1 MILIARGIKWYGLYL
16 FLILLPIFTAL
27 VSNPN
32 RVTQPLIV
40 EIAVG
45 AGFVGFSLMA
55 LEFALVS
62 RIQPA
67 AEPFGEDALQLFHN
81 LMGVAA
87 LGFVLA
93 HPVLLFISGYPVSC
107 WVNPF
112 SSCSQLATRTAA
124 LSVYILLFLIGT
136 SIWRKQLHLRYEIWY
151 VLHGIFALV
160 VLSAALVHIFV
171 IGRYTST
178 LIMKLAWVVY
188 GVLIIGLIIRY
199 KIYIPLK
206 NWRRPWEIVEN
217 RVERGD
223 ARTLVLKPVGHDG
236 WTFEA
241 GQFAWIKTGQTPF
254 NVGQHPISIS
264 SMGDV
269 LTGGRVAFTIK
280 NLGDWSGRE
289 VPALQPGKRVW
300 LDGPYG
306 VFTMDRN
313 QAMGFVLIGGGVG
326 ITPLYSM
333 LQTMAERE
341 DIRPVI
347 LFYGSNDLENLTFA
361 DELEALTSSEKLN
374 LTFVPVLKNP
384 DPVWEGEVGYIDVA
398 VMKKYLPKQY
408 RRFMYL
414 ICGPEPLMNAME
426 QALPELGVPPNQ
438 VITER
443 FDMV

>member
-16 FLILLPIFTAL
+16 FLVLLPIVTAL
-27 VSNPN
+27 VSNPD
-32 RVTQPLIV
+32 RISQPLIV

-67 AEPFGEDALQLFHN
+67 AEPFGEDSLQLFHN

-93 HPVLLFISGYPVSC
+93 HPVLLFMSGYPVSC
-107 WVNPF
+107 WLNPF
-112 SSCSQLATRTAA
+112 SSCSNIATITAA
-124 LSVYILLFLIGT
+124 LSVYVLLFLIGT
-136 SIWRKQLHLRYEIWY
+136 SIWRKQLRLRYEIWY
-151 VLHGIFALV
+151 ILHGIFALV
-160 VLSAALVHIFV
+160 VLSAALVHIFI

-178 LIMKLAWVVY
+178 LIMKLAWAVY
-188 GVLIIGLIIRY
+188 GVLILGLIIRY
-199 KIYIPLK
+199 KIYTPLK
-206 NWRRPWEIVEN
+206 NWKRPWEIVEN
-217 RVERGD
+217 RAERGD
-223 ARTLVLKPVGHDG
+223 ACTLVLKPVGHDG
-236 WTFEA
+236 WNFEA
-241 GQFAWIKTGQTPF
+241 GQFAWIKTGRTPMH
-254 NVGQHPISIS
+254 VGQHPISLS

-269 LTGGRVAFTIK
+269 LPGSQVAFTIK
-280 NLGDWSGRE
+280 NLGDWSGNE
-289 VPALQPGKRVW
+289 VPAMQPGQRVW

-313 QAMGFVLIGGGVG
+313 QAMGYVLIGGGVG

-341 DIRPVI
+341 DVRPVI
-347 LFYGSNDLENLTFA
+347 LFYGANDLENLTFA
-361 DELEALTSSEKLN
+361 DALAALTSSGRLN
-374 LTFVPVLKNP
+374 LTFVPVLNIP
-384 DPVWEGEVGYIDVA
+384 EPGWECETGYIDA
-398 VMKKYLPKQY
+398 ALIKKYLPKQY

-414 ICGPEPLMNAME
+414 ICGPEPLMDAME
-426 QALPELGVPPNQ
+426 QALPELDVPPHQ
-438 VITER
+438 IITER

>member
-27 VSNPN
+27 VSAPN

-67 AEPFGEDALQLFHN
+67 AEPFGEDSLQLFHN

-112 SSCSQLATRTAA
+112 SSCSHLATKTAA
-124 LSVYILLFLIGT
+124 LSVYVLLILIGT
-136 SIWRKQLHLRYEIWY
+136 SIWRKQLRLRYEIWY
-151 VLHGIFALV
+151 ILHGIFALI
-160 VLSAALVHIFV
+160 VLSLALVHIFI

-178 LIMKLAWVVY
+178 LIMKLAWGVY

-199 KIYIPLK
+199 KIYTPLR
-206 NWRRPWEIVEN
+206 NWRRPWVIVEN

-223 ARTLVLKPVGHDG
+223 AHTLVLKPAGHDG
-236 WTFEA
+236 WTFEP
-241 GQFAWIKTGQTPF
+241 GQFAWIKTGRTPF
-254 NVGQHPISIS
+254 HVGQHPISLS
-264 SMGDV
+264 SIGDV
-269 LTGGRVAFTIK
+269 PSGGQVAFTIK

-306 VFTMDRN
+306 VFSMDRN
-313 QAMGFVLIGGGVG
+313 QAMGYVLIGGGVG

-333 LQTMAERE
+333 LQTMVERE

-347 LFYGSNDLENLTFA
+347 LFYGANDLENLIFA
-361 DELEALTSSEKLN
+361 NELEALTSSEKLN
-374 LTFVPVLKNP
+374 LTFVPVLNNP
-384 DPVWEGEVGYIDVA
+384 DPDWEGEVGYIDAA

-408 RRFMYL
+408 QRFMYL
-414 ICGPEPLMNAME
+414 ICGPKPLMDAME
-426 QALPELGVPPNQ
+426 QALPELGIPPHQ
-438 VITER
+438 IITER